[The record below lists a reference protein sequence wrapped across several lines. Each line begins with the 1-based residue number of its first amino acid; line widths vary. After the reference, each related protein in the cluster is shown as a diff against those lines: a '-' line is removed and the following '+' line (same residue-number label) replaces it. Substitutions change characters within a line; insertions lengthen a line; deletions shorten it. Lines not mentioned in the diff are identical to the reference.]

1 MVMVKTISFDQ
12 VKIMAF
18 PMDDRIWRIGWLG
31 QFIRNPKTPS
41 ELSIE
46 VTLTPLKE
54 DINPNFINLNNK
66 SSYNYSKTRTVF
78 VGCGL
83 LPILKIGSFWQNGI
97 NKTEF
102 DNRYTRLE
110 TSLLIN
116 TTTSEF
122 TDYKSFPKLFDLS
135 YYVEIEKNMASNLL
149 VVDCPENDKENKFD
163 KLIIPCAEIL
173 RFYYARSS
181 QLIRA
186 LLNGQLDEKSNDGK
200 KRKEADSNKIYNP
213 DITLSYCNDGIGHIH
228 LRPSIPDKDAPHVA
242 RIAFSPYAN
251 IQARNIYASGI
262 KNDNN
267 LNQFLVKVR
276 PPFEGETTLVF
287 EGKRVLSPGFSVGWS
302 FLVFQIKSCSHPFPF
317 TQLTFSRD
325 NDGRSTGDNEDK
337 PESWN
342 NAAKI
347 QVKTVKKV
355 EEIKISNE
363 DEPSANLEL
372 TDLEVSENAFPDLLN
387 KDISK
392 TEKEKSTHKAAEAKF
407 ISAEV
412 GEDFSIGAGTYG
424 KTKFKPVT
432 ATRKDVNQSQNKEDK
447 QKRKEALPA
456 SFNNF
461 IKIILQL
468 STFEEISYQYLQ
480 INFDNNTPED
490 EGCSFFPL
498 SINNW
503 VYINSEQSRQRQFM
517 TVEVKYGE
525 HYFYFFEIEAE
536 KPKHESYSMFA
547 IHGSNFNKISENMLR
562 QVIRKCTENYGRWLN
577 DQDFQEL
584 YRKRFKHTANSIEN
598 CAKKFYNYM
607 KQQLEEVGNT
617 QQKPPTN
624 NPEDQLKDD
633 TESSDNNLNSG
644 KVA

>member
-1 MVMVKTISFDQ
+1 MVKTVSSDQ
-12 VKIMAF
+12 VKIAAF
-18 PMDDRIWRIGWLG
+18 PMDKRIWRIGWLG
-31 QFIRNPKTPS
+31 QFVRNPKTPS
-41 ELSIE
+41 ELSVG

-54 DINPNFINLNNK
+54 DINPNLINLNNK
-66 SSYNYSKTRTVF
+66 SSYDYSKTKTVF

-97 NKTEF
+97 NNIEL

-116 TTTSEF
+116 TSTSEL
-122 TDYKSFPKLFDLS
+122 TDYQSFPKLFELA
-135 YYVEIEKNMASNLL
+135 YYVEIEKNKLSNLL
-149 VVDCPENDKENKFD
+149 VVDYPADDKENKFD

-186 LLNGQLDEKSNDGK
+186 LLNGQLDEKSSDDK
-200 KRKEADSNKIYNP
+200 KRKKADSNKIYNP
-213 DITLSYCNDGIGHIH
+213 DISLSYCNDGVGHIH

-242 RIAFSPYAN
+242 RIAFSSYAN
-251 IQARNIYASGI
+251 TQARNIYSGGI

-287 EGKRVLSPGFSVGWS
+287 EGKRVSSPGFSSIGWS
-302 FLVFQIKSCSHPFPF
+302 FLVFQIKSCSYPFPF
-317 TQLTFSRD
+317 SHLTFSRD
-325 NDGRSTGDNEDK
+325 NDGRSTGNNEDK

-372 TDLEVSENAFPDLLN
+372 TDIEVSENAFPDLLN

-392 TEKEKSTHKAAEAKF
+392 TEKETSTHKAAKAQF
-407 ISAEV
+407 ISAEG
-412 GEDFSIGAGTYG
+412 GEDFSTGAGTYG
-424 KTKFKPVT
+424 KTKFKPIT
-432 ATRKDVNQSQNKEDK
+432 ATRKDPKKTQNREDK

-456 SFNNF
+456 SFNTF
-461 IKIILQL
+461 IEVILKV
-468 STFEEISYQYLQ
+468 SSFEGINYRYIQF
-480 INFDNNTPED
+480 NFDNNIPD
-490 EGCSFFPL
+490 NEGCSFFPL

-503 VYINSEQSRQRQFM
+503 VYINSEQSRQRQVM
-517 TVEVKYGE
+517 TVEIKYGE
-525 HYFYFFEIEAE
+525 HFFYFFEIEAE

-547 IHGSNFNKISENMLR
+547 IHGSNFTDFSEIVLK

-577 DQDFQEL
+577 NKDLDHI

-598 CAKKFYNYM
+598 CAKKFFNYI
-607 KQQLEEVGNT
+607 KQQLEEVGNI
-617 QQKPPTN
+617 QQNPSTN
-624 NPEDQLKDD
+624 NPEKQPEDD
-633 TESSDNNLNSG
+633 KESSDSNLNPD